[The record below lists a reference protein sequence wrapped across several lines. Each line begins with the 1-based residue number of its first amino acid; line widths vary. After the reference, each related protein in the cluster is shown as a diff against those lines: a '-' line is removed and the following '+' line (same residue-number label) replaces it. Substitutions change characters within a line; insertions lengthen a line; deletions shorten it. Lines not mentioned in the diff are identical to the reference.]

1 MPSLWNMK
9 KNQDPKADDIY
20 QLMYRYSQPRDVYI
34 DNIILNRAGTS
45 VFYSPMLLESDGLNI
60 PLIYIVSSIIQL
72 L

>member
-45 VFYSPMLLESDGLNI
+45 VFYSPMLLESDG
-60 PLIYIVSSIIQL
+60 
-72 L
+72 